1 MQGTAILPQPTQSG
15 EQAIMT
21 AAERL
26 FSEKGFAAASMNQ
39 IARLAGVSKA
49 NVFHHFDSKKSL
61 YLAVLREVC
70 DQSTGSLFVEHPQSG
85 PNARERLQEFV
96 STHLQGLLQNRQ
108 STRLILREVTDADDS
123 EGRELSE
130 QVLTR
135 YYRRLVKLVADG
147 QEEGL
152 LRRDFDP
159 ELLAYLLVGA
169 NNFYFQTRSVL
180 PHLSQAPF
188 SRDPQRFAAEMFEL
202 FLTGAA
208 SGDASPAAQR

>member
-1 MQGTAILPQPTQSG
+1 
-15 EQAIMT
+15 MT
-21 AAERL
+21 AAEQL
-26 FSEKGFAAASMNQ
+26 FSEKGFAAASMKQ

-49 NVFHHFDSKKSL
+49 NIFHHFSSKRTL

-70 DQSTGSLFVEHPQSG
+70 DQSTGSLFVKYPEPG
-85 PNARERLQEFV
+85 PNAHERLHDFV

-135 YYRRLVKLVADG
+135 YFRRLVKMVTDG

-159 ELLAYLLVGA
+159 DLLAYLLVGA

-180 PHLSQAPF
+180 PHLTQAPF
-188 SRDPQRFAAEMFEL
+188 AQNPERFAVEMLEL
-202 FLTGAA
+202 FLTGATSNSA
-208 SGDASPAAQR
+208 GRSNGEVRRQL

>member
-1 MQGTAILPQPTQSG
+1 
-15 EQAIMT
+15 MT
-21 AAERL
+21 AAEQL
-26 FSEKGFAAASMNQ
+26 FSEKGFAAASMKQ
-39 IARLAGVSKA
+39 IAQLAGVSKA
-49 NVFHHFDSKKSL
+49 NVFHHFSSKRTL

-70 DQSTGSLFVEHPQSG
+70 DQSTGSLFVEYPEPG
-85 PNARERLQEFV
+85 PNACERLHDFV
-96 STHLQGLLQNRQ
+96 STHLQGLLQNQ
-108 STRLILREVTDADDS
+108 PSTRLILREVTDADDS

-135 YYRRLVKLVADG
+135 YFRQLVKMVTDG

-159 ELLAYLLVGA
+159 DLLAYLLVGA

-180 PHLSQAPF
+180 PHLTQAPF
-188 SRDPQRFAAEMFEL
+188 AQNSERFAMEMFEL

-208 SGDASPAAQR
+208 GNGAGPSNGEARKPL